1 MCLNIIKNTKI
12 IQYIHESID
21 KFLDYVEENPYLLL
35 YEADLRSIL
44 YMTLFKYRKI
54 FRQPIYDGEQTE
66 TKTNILHTEYKY
78 KKGGFY
84 DIVVLDPNKFHKDYL
99 LRKKPILVGFELK
112 LCENSNLKRAY
123 ELMENDCYAFDNQ
136 KNDKSAE
143 YGFVILV
150 NIVQEEHEERDI
162 NKLEQKLKSLKNKR
176 NLEKV
181 SFYYIEMPDNNSDL
195 WISQV

>member
-1 MCLNIIKNTKI
+1 MIKNTKI
-12 IQYIHESID
+12 IKYIHESID
-21 KFLDYVEENPYLLL
+21 IFLDHVDENPYLLI

-54 FRQPIYDGEQTE
+54 FRQPIYDREQTQ

-84 DIVVLDPNKFHKDYL
+84 DIVVLDPTKFHKDYY
-99 LRKKPILVGFELK
+99 LRNKPILAGFELK
-112 LCENSNLKRAY
+112 LCDNYNLKRAY

-150 NIVQEEHEERDI
+150 NIVQEEHEDSDVNI
-162 NKLEQKLKSLKNKR
+162 LVKKLKSLKSKR
-176 NLEKV
+176 NLKKMY
-181 SFYYIEMPDNNSDL
+181 FYYIEIPDKKSDL
-195 WISQV
+195 CIVKI